1 MDAVLLLLQVSLN
14 FFAFLDELFLELF
27 HFLEVARFGG
37 YGRPYYHQFGKW
49 PQMAKPV
56 TLSLMTKSFAM
67 LLGAL
72 FALFLAANFVRAETN
87 GIRHQEIF
95 VAAPFTMPAIKIPVF
110 PDRDFVVTDF
120 GAVEGGNTN
129 ISEAIHKA
137 ITACHAAGGGKV
149 VIPRGKW
156 LTGKVHLQSNVNLHL
171 AEGATLYFS
180 ARPEDYLPAVQSS
193 WEGTEC
199 FNYSPLIYAFGCTN
213 VALTG
218 QGMIEARL
226 DVWKQWFT
234 RPPAHLEALKRLYH
248 FAYTNAPVAQR
259 QMAVGEN
266 HLRPQFIQFNRCRNV
281 LIEDVK
287 IRNSPF
293 WTIHLLLSEDVVVR
307 RVDIVARNRNNDGI
321 DPEMT
326 RNLLVEDCRFDQGD
340 DAIAIKAGMD
350 FDGRRLNTPSEN
362 IVVRNCTMVRGHQ
375 LVAIGSELSGGIRNV
390 YVHDCRFDNADSN
403 PPQNIVFIKTNRRR
417 GGFVENIHVENI
429 AAKSTKFGVLGIDT
443 DVLYQW
449 RDLVPTYEEK
459 LTPIRGIHLK
469 NIQVEET
476 DTPIKIAGDAK
487 LPVRDVFL
495 ENITVNQAHSRTN
508 SLRNV
513 ENVRETNERIKHH
526 EPE

>member
-1 MDAVLLLLQVSLN
+1 MIRLS
-14 FFAFLDELFLELF
+14 
-27 HFLEVARFGG
+27 VALRCG
-37 YGRPYYHQFGKW
+37 
-49 PQMAKPV
+49 
-56 TLSLMTKSFAM
+56 
-67 LLGAL
+67 
-72 FALFLAANFVRAETN
+72 FLALLSVAVSSRAETN
-87 GIRHQEIF
+87 SVRHQEIS
-95 VAAPFTMPAIKIPVF
+95 VVAPFAMPAIKVPVF
-110 PDRDFVVTDF
+110 PEREFVVTDF
-120 GAVEGGNTN
+120 GAMEGGKTN

-137 ITACHAAGGGKV
+137 IAACHTAGGGKV

-156 LTGKVHLQSNVNLHL
+156 LTGKVHLQSNVNLQL

-218 QGMIEARL
+218 KGTIEARL
-226 DVWKQWFT
+226 DIWKQWFT
-234 RPPAHLEALKRLYH
+234 RPPAHLEALKRLYQ

-281 LIEDVK
+281 LVEDIK

-293 WTIHLLLSEDVVVR
+293 WTIHLLLSKDVVVR
-307 RVDIVARNRNNDGI
+307 RVEITARSRNNDGI
-321 DPEMT
+321 DPEMS
-326 RNLLVEDCRFDQGD
+326 RNVLVEDCRFDQGD

-362 IVVRNCTMVRGHQ
+362 IIVRNCTMVRGHQ

-390 YVHDCRFDNADSN
+390 YVHDCRFENAAAN

-429 AAKSTKFGVLGIDT
+429 TARSTKFGVLGIDT

-449 RDLVPTYEEK
+449 RDLVPAYEEK

-495 ENITVNQAHSRTN
+495 ENITVNQANSRTN
-508 SLRNV
+508 SYLNA
-513 ENVRETNERIKHH
+513 ENVRETNLRILKAIQAD
-526 EPE
+526 PAGS

>member
-1 MDAVLLLLQVSLN
+1 MTRLSVLVL
-14 FFAFLDELFLELF
+14 
-27 HFLEVARFGG
+27 GG
-37 YGRPYYHQFGKW
+37 
-49 PQMAKPV
+49 
-56 TLSLMTKSFAM
+56 
-67 LLGAL
+67 
-72 FALFLAANFVRAETN
+72 LAACFSVLASSHTEAN
-87 GIRHQEIF
+87 GVHQQEIS
-95 VAAPFTMPAIKIPVF
+95 VSAPFAMPAIKLPLF
-110 PDRDFVVTDF
+110 PAREFKITDF
-120 GAVEGGNTN
+120 GAVEGGKTN
-129 ISEAIHKA
+129 ISAAIHKA
-137 ITACHAAGGGKV
+137 IAACHAAGGGQV
-149 VIPRGKW
+149 VIPRGSW

-180 ARPEDYLPAVQSS
+180 AKPEDYLPAVQSS

-218 QGMIEARL
+218 QGTIEAQM
-226 DVWKQWFT
+226 DIWKQWFN
-234 RPPAHLEALKRLYH
+234 RPPAHLEALKRLYQL
-248 FAYTNAPVAQR
+248 AYTNAPVTQR

-266 HLRPQFIQFNRCRNV
+266 HLRPQFIQFNRCRQV

-362 IVVRNCTMVRGHQ
+362 IVIRNCTMVRGHQ
-375 LVAIGSELSGGIRNV
+375 LVALGSELSGGIRNV
-390 YVHDCRFDNADSN
+390 YVHDCRFENDPAN

-429 AAKSTKFGVLGIDT
+429 TAKNTKFGVLGIDT

-476 DTPIKIAGDAK
+476 DMPFKILGDAK
-487 LPVRDVFL
+487 LPVQDVFL
-495 ENITVNQAHSRTN
+495 DNISITKAHSRTN
-508 SLRNV
+508 GYFNA
-513 ENVRETNERIKHH
+513 ENVQETKVRILGLSGGDAVG
-526 EPE
+526 P

>member
-1 MDAVLLLLQVSLN
+1 MTKFCASLLCGL
-14 FFAFLDELFLELF
+14 
-27 HFLEVARFGG
+27 
-37 YGRPYYHQFGKW
+37 
-49 PQMAKPV
+49 M
-56 TLSLMTKSFAM
+56 LSLV
-67 LLGAL
+67 AL
-72 FALFLAANFVRAETN
+72 VTAYAESH
-87 GIRHQEIF
+87 GISHKEIL
-95 VAAPFTMPAIKIPVF
+95 VKAPFAMPAIKIPVF
-110 PDRDFVVTDF
+110 PKREFVVTDF
-120 GAVEGGNTN
+120 GALEGGRTN
-129 ISEAIHKA
+129 IAEAIHKA
-137 ITACHAAGGGKV
+137 IAACHAAGGGKV
-149 VIPRGKW
+149 VMPRGKW

-180 ARPEDYLPAVQSS
+180 AKPEDYLPAVQSS

-218 QGMIEARL
+218 KGTIEARM
-226 DVWKQWFT
+226 DIWKQWFN

-390 YVHDCRFDNADSN
+390 YVHDCRFENDAAN

-417 GGFVENIHVENI
+417 GGFVENIHIENI
-429 AAKSTKFGVLGIDT
+429 TAKSTKFGVLGVDT

-487 LPVRDVFL
+487 LPVRDIIL
-495 ENITVNQAHSRTN
+495 ENITVNKANSRTN
-508 SLRNV
+508 LYANV
-513 ENVRETNERIKHH
+513 ENTLETNVRVLELVKAT
-526 EPE
+526 PTAK